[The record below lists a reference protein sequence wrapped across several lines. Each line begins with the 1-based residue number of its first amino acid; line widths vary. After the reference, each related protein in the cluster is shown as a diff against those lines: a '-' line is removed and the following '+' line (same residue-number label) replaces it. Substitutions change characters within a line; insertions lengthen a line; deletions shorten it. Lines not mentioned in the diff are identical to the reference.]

1 MSTDSYG
8 KKEQFQRQDPPK
20 PKHVSKKPS
29 ANNENIFDLV
39 NKRSNSQNS
48 FRGIEIVKKN
58 RREHL

>member
-8 KKEQFQRQDPPK
+8 KKEQFQRQEPPK

-29 ANNENIFDLV
+29 GNENIFDLV

-48 FRGIEIVKKN
+48 FRGIELAKKN